1 VKVTTTSAKAT
12 VRRVATIKEGPVVH
26 PSGYRR
32 DFRVETVVIDYDW
45 QDGRFDIE
53 GSFAIHLSGHWVK
66 QNGDDA
72 KDSASG
78 MRPEYESYRSLEFAA
93 QYKFLD
99 AIVNLLRPSPDLS
112 MMILN
117 EAEVSA

>member
-1 VKVTTTSAKAT
+1 MLVTTTLAKAT
-12 VRRVATIKEGPVVH
+12 VRRVATIKNGPVVH

-32 DFRVETVVIDYDW
+32 DFRVTAVVIDYEW
-45 QDGRFDIE
+45 KDGRFDID
-53 GSFAIHLSGHWVK
+53 GSFAIHLSGPWVK

-72 KDSASG
+72 KDSAGG

-99 AIVNLLRPSPDLS
+99 EIVDLLRPNPDLS
-112 MMILN
+112 MMILQ
-117 EAEVSA
+117 EHEL